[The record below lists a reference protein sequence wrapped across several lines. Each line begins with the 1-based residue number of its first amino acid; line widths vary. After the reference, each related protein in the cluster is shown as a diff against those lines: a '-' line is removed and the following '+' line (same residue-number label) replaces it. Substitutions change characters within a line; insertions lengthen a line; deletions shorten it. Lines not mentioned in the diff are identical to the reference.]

1 MTISVSND
9 FLYVA
14 GYEPKN
20 FRNNFKW
27 TLSFF
32 QPNFWSFF
40 FSTTI
45 IVPFHRFRTVS
56 TYETSMNFSQTASTK
71 FKDFEDLCLV
81 KPLHFR
87 LTIPLKWENNC
98 HFVLYFARNTPRVCR
113 TVINQFICPY
123 LWIPTY
129 VCKDQCSVQ
138 TGWIVTGIWKC
149 RNCSMWISEVF
160 LNFEKLAEA

>member
-113 TVINQFICPY
+113 TVINQFIFLICESLPMY
-123 LWIPTY
+123 VKTNVVSRRVELWQGFGNVEIA
-129 VCKDQCSVQ
+129 QC
-138 TGWIVTGIWKC
+138 GFRKY
-149 RNCSMWISEVF
+149 F
-160 LNFEKLAEA
+160 